1 MRMVFACKGHN
12 PSSVR
17 WALGYL
23 SDALSRAGHDVPVVD
38 FDRGG
43 TEKDIEGADAVMV
56 YRCVDASMLERVMAW
71 RKRGVFV
78 LYFLDDYIFQMNC
91 KYGGTVKD
99 WMAPVPYMQEA
110 DCLVSSSEYLLS
122 KMPNKPKI
130 LRRTVLGP
138 EGMEFAKQ
146 DYRRNKGVFSVGL
159 TAGKGRK
166 NWTDG
171 MVVEFLAVLERRLLP
186 GENVV
191 FHYFGEQRFTCS
203 GQVSSI
209 AHEYVPSDDW
219 KGWISVLKG
228 MDLGIVLN
236 PLEEN
241 DEWCHCKSELK
252 FVESG
257 AMGVP
262 LVTSRVRPFVQLV
275 VDRVNGFLASTP
287 SEFADKTLV
296 LMRDELLSRK
306 MSATVRSQVDTY
318 YDADRN
324 AAAFWKDVGD
334 TMGRRR

>member
-1 MRMVFACKGHN
+1 MRMAFVCKGHN

-23 SDALSRAGHDVPVVD
+23 SEALGRAGHDVPVVD

-43 TEKDIEGADAVMV
+43 TERDLDGADAVMV
-56 YRCVDASMLERVMAW
+56 YRCVDAPMLARMKNL
-71 RKRGVFV
+71 RGRGVFV

-99 WMAPVPYMQEA
+99 WTAPVPFMQEA

-122 KMPNKPKI
+122 KMPDKPKI

-146 DYRRNKGVFSVGL
+146 EYRRNRGVFSVGL

-171 MVVEFLAVLERRLLP
+171 MVAEFLAVLERRLLP
-186 GENVV
+186 GEKVV
-191 FHYFGEQRFTCS
+191 FHYFGEKRFPCY
-203 GQVSSI
+203 GLVSSV
-209 AHEYVPSDDW
+209 AHEYVSSEDW
-219 KGWISVLKG
+219 KGWISALKG
-228 MDLGIVLN
+228 MDLGVVMN

-252 FVESG
+252 FVEAG

-262 LVTSRVRPFVQLV
+262 LMTSRVRPFVQLV
-275 VDRVNGFLASTP
+275 VDKVNGFLASTP
-287 SEFADKTLV
+287 SEFADKTLA
-296 LMRDELLSRK
+296 LMRDEALSRK
-306 MSATVRSQVDTY
+306 MSSNVRSQVEVY

-334 TMGRRR
+334 TMGRRK